1 MLIILGLACI
11 LIGTFFCFMVIV
23 SIKLTRVAKD
33 SGNPDSP
40 YSVEAIRDA
49 VEYVNFFG
57 SSKNLKIARIKTAM
71 VGSIL
76 IILGCLPLLFI

>member
-1 MLIILGLACI
+1 MLIILGLVCI
-11 LIGTFFCFMVIV
+11 LIGTFFYFMVIV

-33 SGNPDSP
+33 SENPDSP

-57 SSKNLKIARIKTAM
+57 SSKNLKIARIKIAT

-76 IILGCLPLLFI
+76 IILGCLSLLFI